1 MSSLASVPQG
11 AFAALRASR
20 AGAGLRRVPVSRTSP
35 PVRCSPGDVSAT
47 AAAVSSPPE
56 PQDGS
61 HRLVYVGNLDFF
73 TPPDDVRTGLLG
85 LLGPLASS
93 ATAVEVPGWRDLQRP
108 DGTPK
113 PRKRRDEGKHNR
125 GFAVVRFDTVDAGR
139 EAALVLD
146 RAELEG
152 RALRSSAGVQTK
164 QMEAAAREADA
175 EEDSDSDSEARR
187 AAREARAERRAHNRR
202 QKKRRKARQDA
213 ALEHTL
219 DRLRRAHPLWDAAD
233 AEVPSLEVSGV
244 EVPSLEVPGPVPG
257 LPGRDVDDE
266 PARAW
271 WDDDAWRAGWGALY
285 SRWRD
290 DTAAVA
296 LGEMDWASC
305 PPSADPSG
313 AHRRGGAARGA
324 RKRRQVESFLAVL
337 RAARLHDGAETRDR
351 TKVRTVV
358 DFGCGTGNLILPLA
372 AANPS
377 TRFVGLDLNPRSVA
391 LLRERADA
399 AGLTNVRAEVGLI
412 EDYEG
417 PCDVALA
424 LHVCGDGTDAVLL
437 QAQARGA
444 AFVVAPCCVGK
455 LKDGGLSSISGMK
468 RELGADGDEPDSDSA
483 GTVSTAET
491 DDDASASDAM
501 SGGLVVNP
509 GPGRRRLTVIHPRS
523 TWMRGRVQRPEYLSL
538 AAAADWSGHQGV
550 DATSAPGD
558 LTRLPRAAKA
568 AVELDRGA
576 AAAEAGYGVRVMKML
591 HEGSGLKNDVI
602 VGFPRAK
609 IPLGCHVDGPA
620 ATWDLSV

>member
-93 ATAVEVPGWRDLQRP
+93 ATAVEVPGWRDLRRP

-113 PRKRRDEGKHNR
+113 PRKRRDEGKRNR
-125 GFAVVRFDTVDAGR
+125 GFAVVQFDTVDAGR

-175 EEDSDSDSEARR
+175 EEDSDSDAR
-187 AAREARAERRAHNRR
+187 REARAERRAHNRR

-219 DRLRRAHPLWDAAD
+219 DRLRRAHPLWEAAD
-233 AEVPSLEVSGV
+233 AEVPSLEVPSP
-244 EVPSLEVPGPVPG
+244 VPSL
-257 LPGRDVDDE
+257 DDE
-266 PARAW
+266 TASVRAW

-285 SRWRD
+285 SRWCD

-351 TKVRTVV
+351 TKKRARTVV

-468 RELGADGDEPDSDSA
+468 RELGADGDEPDSDSDSA

-491 DDDASASDAM
+491 DGDAM

-550 DATSAPGD
+550 DATSAPGN

-602 VGFPRAK
+602 VGFPRGED
-609 IPLGCHVDGPA
+609 PLGCHVDGPA

>member
-1 MSSLASVPQG
+1 M
-11 AFAALRASR
+11 
-20 AGAGLRRVPVSRTSP
+20 
-35 PVRCSPGDVSAT
+35 
-47 AAAVSSPPE
+47 
-56 PQDGS
+56 
-61 HRLVYVGNLDFF
+61 YVGNLDFF
-73 TPPDDVRTGLLG
+73 APPDAVRTSLLR

-93 ATAVEVPGWRDLQRP
+93 ATAVEVPGWRDLPRP

-113 PRKRRDEGKHNR
+113 PRKRRDEGKRNR
-125 GFAVVRFDTVDAGR
+125 GFAVIQFDTVDAGR

-146 RAELEG
+146 RAELDG

-164 QMEAAAREADA
+164 HVEAAAREAEAA
-175 EEDSDSDSEARR
+175 EDSDSDSDSDSEARR
-187 AAREARAERRAHNRR
+187 AALDARTERRAHNRR
-202 QKKRRKARQDA
+202 QKRRKKIRQDA
-213 ALEHTL
+213 ALERTL
-219 DRLRRAHPLWDAAD
+219 DRLRLAHPLWEAAD
-233 AEVPSLEVSGV
+233 AEDGLEDRPEDG
-244 EVPSLEVPGPVPG
+244 LE
-257 LPGRDVDDE
+257 DDATAGE
-266 PARAW
+266 RAW

-290 DTAAVA
+290 DTAAA
-296 LGEMDWASC
+296 TLGAMDWSAC
-305 PPSADPSG
+305 PPSADPAG
-313 AHRRGGAARGA
+313 AHRRGGEGRGE
-324 RKRRQVESFLAVL
+324 RKRRQVESFRAVL
-337 RAARLHDGAETRDR
+337 RASRLLDGAEMDAPTRA
-351 TKVRTVV
+351 RTVV

-372 AANPS
+372 AADPS

-391 LLRERADA
+391 LLRERAEA

-417 PCDVALA
+417 PCDLALA

-437 QAQARGA
+437 QAQARDA

-468 RELGADGDEPDSDSA
+468 RELGADGDEPDPDSESVSA
-483 GTVSTAET
+483 GTASTEGT
-491 DDDASASDAM
+491 VGDASASDAT

-509 GPGRRRLTVIHPRS
+509 GPGRRRATVIHPRS
-523 TWMRGRVQRPEYLSL
+523 TWMRGRVQRPEYMSL

-550 DATSAPGD
+550 DATSAPGA

-602 VGFPRAK
+602 VGFPRGED
-609 IPLGCHVDGPA
+609 PLRRHVDGPA
-620 ATWDLSV
+620 ATWDLSA

>member
-1 MSSLASVPQG
+1 MARSSTSGRHPQ
-11 AFAALRASR
+11 
-20 AGAGLRRVPVSRTSP
+20 
-35 PVRCSPGDVSAT
+35 T
-47 AAAVSSPPE
+47 AK
-56 PQDGS
+56 
-61 HRLVYVGNLDFF
+61 
-73 TPPDDVRTGLLG
+73 T
-85 LLGPLASS
+85 
-93 ATAVEVPGWRDLQRP
+93 
-108 DGTPK
+108 
-113 PRKRRDEGKHNR
+113 RDEGKHNR

-187 AAREARAERRAHNRR
+187 ARAQSRERNDARTIAD
-202 QKKRRKARQDA
+202 RRKGEKHVKTPPWNTRWTVCDARI
-213 ALEHTL
+213 
-219 DRLRRAHPLWDAAD
+219 
-233 AEVPSLEVSGV
+233 PSGT
-244 EVPSLEVPGPVPG
+244 PRTPKFPVWKFPVWKFPVWKFPVRFG

-509 GPGRRRLTVIHPRS
+509 GPGRRRLR
-523 TWMRGRVQRPEYLSL
+523 
-538 AAAADWSGHQGV
+538 
-550 DATSAPGD
+550 
-558 LTRLPRAAKA
+558 
-568 AVELDRGA
+568 
-576 AAAEAGYGVRVMKML
+576 
-591 HEGSGLKNDVI
+591 
-602 VGFPRAK
+602 
-609 IPLGCHVDGPA
+609 
-620 ATWDLSV
+620 

>member
-1 MSSLASVPQG
+1 MARSSTSGRHPQ
-11 AFAALRASR
+11 
-20 AGAGLRRVPVSRTSP
+20 
-35 PVRCSPGDVSAT
+35 T
-47 AAAVSSPPE
+47 A
-56 PQDGS
+56 
-61 HRLVYVGNLDFF
+61 
-73 TPPDDVRTGLLG
+73 
-85 LLGPLASS
+85 
-93 ATAVEVPGWRDLQRP
+93 
-108 DGTPK
+108 
-113 PRKRRDEGKHNR
+113 KRRDEGKHNR

-187 AAREARAERRAHNRR
+187 AARQARAERRAHNRR

-233 AEVPSLEVSGV
+233 AEVPSLEVSV
-244 EVPSLEVPGPVPG
+244 WKFPVWKFPVRFG
-257 LPGRDVDDE
+257 LPGRGVDDE

-444 AFVVAPCCVGK
+444 R
-455 LKDGGLSSISGMK
+455 SS
-468 RELGADGDEPDSDSA
+468 
-483 GTVSTAET
+483 
-491 DDDASASDAM
+491 
-501 SGGLVVNP
+501 
-509 GPGRRRLTVIHPRS
+509 
-523 TWMRGRVQRPEYLSL
+523 SL
-538 AAAADWSGHQGV
+538 
-550 DATSAPGD
+550 
-558 LTRLPRAAKA
+558 RAA
-568 AVELDRGA
+568 
-576 AAAEAGYGVRVMKML
+576 
-591 HEGSGLKNDVI
+591 SGN
-602 VGFPRAK
+602 
-609 IPLGCHVDGPA
+609 
-620 ATWDLSV
+620 

>member
-93 ATAVEVPGWRDLQRP
+93 ATAVEVPGWRDLRRP

-113 PRKRRDEGKHNR
+113 PRKRRDEGKRNR
-125 GFAVVRFDTVDAGR
+125 GFAVVQFDTVDAGR

-175 EEDSDSDSEARR
+175 EEDSDSDAR
-187 AAREARAERRAHNRR
+187 REARAERRAHNRR

-219 DRLRRAHPLWDAAD
+219 DRLRRAHPLWEAAD
-233 AEVPSLEVSGV
+233 AEVPSLEVPSP
-244 EVPSLEVPGPVPG
+244 VPSL
-257 LPGRDVDDE
+257 DDE
-266 PARAW
+266 TASVRAW

-285 SRWRD
+285 SRWCD

-351 TKVRTVV
+351 TKKRARTVV
-358 DFGCGTGNLILPLA
+358 DFGCETGNLILPLA

-468 RELGADGDEPDSDSA
+468 RELGADGDEPDSDSDSA

-491 DDDASASDAM
+491 DGDAM

-550 DATSAPGD
+550 DATSAPGN

-602 VGFPRAK
+602 VGFPRGED
-609 IPLGCHVDGPA
+609 PLGCHVDGPA